1 MGGGV
6 ACLFLSP
13 HFTKGGQ
20 ARGAGLGLDSS
31 SLKFNVSEEYLE
43 VYKTLGML

>member
-1 MGGGV
+1 MECLENLLLISSVKVSFVGGGV

-20 ARGAGLGLDSS
+20 ARRAGLGLDS
-31 SLKFNVSEEYLE
+31 
-43 VYKTLGML
+43 